1 MKLNIF
7 TKTII
12 GMGALCAAAPVLAL
26 EAWSGQEGTGPYEVI
41 YDSGVYTNAW
51 WVGASDCPG
60 NASGDEAN
68 NPWRFERDA
77 TAAEIAEYGNPTT
90 CDTGGGTVTYPD
102 YSSANAYNAN
112 DIVTYNGATWQTS
125 TAQSAY
131 GFTPGAA
138 NPWEMYAVVA
148 QWSATTTYNKG
159 DKVQKDGQE
168 YEALFYTIGDD
179 PSLEANQNPSG
190 TNGRPWK
197 PLGAVVT
204 YTTDQLNNAPEF
216 NSSTLYE
223 SGTLI
228 RYNGENY
235 VSQAKVQK
243 VTPADTNPWKIYI
256 DWSGTKAMVGTPS
269 SAWPAHV
276 YAPYVDYTL
285 NSLPDLA
292 SLAKNQ
298 NVTHFT
304 MAFVVAKDADTCLPT
319 WGTAYNINDYTQY
332 SKIKALREA
341 GGDVM
346 VSIGGANNSPLAAAC
361 TDVSQLQQH
370 YYDIVENLNLNV
382 LDFDIE
388 GTWVAD
394 HDSINRRNEAVKAA
408 QDQWKAEGRSVG
420 IWYTLPILPTGLTD
434 DGLYV
439 LNDAKAKGVN
449 LAGVNVMA
457 MDYGSSICQSEGTE
471 GQNIHG
477 KCATSAIENLS
488 SQLKQIFTDKSDD
501 EINAM
506 MGVTPM
512 NGYNDVQGE
521 VFYLSDANLVMD
533 DAKDRDMGMIGMWS
547 MMRDQPGVAGQVS
560 PEHSGLTE
568 SQAPQYAFS
577 EVFAPFTHSD
587 ETPAE
592 TEIKD
597 VNVDKSTNNPEL
609 NWTQNTASIES
620 GEYTVT
626 LQHDGWNRDA
636 VGEPYYFGQYGND
649 KVARVYVTDL
659 GNGYS
664 NVKLQMLTGE
674 VTEGHVVQVKDAN
687 GTVVLTY
694 QYTLEDVT
702 TGSPSQIASSETSVK
717 NGSLTYTINASTSMM
732 IAYEYVNFYYDSTDA
747 KGKTTTTLC
756 GSWFQGMI
764 KNFGKGCSTVMNPHQ
779 GYWSPSETISVN
791 KLKAGDKVYA
801 ATADGSSESA
811 KIFTVLDSITLT
823 DEMLKASR

>member
-7 TKTII
+7 TKAII
-12 GMGALCAAAPVLAL
+12 GMGALCAAAPVFAL
-26 EAWSGQEGTGPYEVI
+26 EAWSGQEGTGPFEVI

-51 WVGASDCPG
+51 WVGATDCPG

-68 NPWRFERDA
+68 NPWRYERAA
-77 TAAEIAEYGNPTT
+77 TSAEISEYGNPTT
-90 CDTGGGTVTYPD
+90 CDSGGGTVTYPD
-102 YSSANAYNAN
+102 YNSASSYNAN
-112 DIVTYNGATWQTS
+112 DIVSYNGATWQTS
-125 TAQSAY
+125 VAQSAY
-131 GFTPGAA
+131 GFTPGEG
-138 NPWEMYAVVA
+138 NPWELYAEVP
-148 QWSATTTYNKG
+148 QWSATTVYNKG
-159 DKVQKDGQE
+159 DKAQKDGQE
-168 YEALFYTIGDD
+168 YEALFYTVGDD
-179 PSLEANQNPSG
+179 PSNPDNQNPSG

-197 PLGAVVT
+197 PLGAVVS

-228 RYNGENY
+228 RYNGANY

-243 VTPADTNPWKIYI
+243 VSPADTNPWKVYI

-269 SAWPAHV
+269 SPWPAHV
-276 YAPYVDYTL
+276 YAPYVDFTL

-292 SLAKNQ
+292 SLAKDQ
-298 NVTHFT
+298 GVTHFT
-304 MAFVVAKDADTCLPT
+304 MAFVVAKDAETCLPT

-332 SKIKALREA
+332 SKIKALHEA

-361 TDVSQLQQH
+361 NNVSDLQQH
-370 YYDIVENLNLNV
+370 YYDIVDNLNLNV

-394 HDSINRRNEAVKAA
+394 HDSINRRNEAVKAV
-408 QDQWKAEGRSVG
+408 QDQWKTEGRSVG
-420 IWYTLPILPTGLTD
+420 IWYTLPILPTGLTP

-439 LNDAKAKGVN
+439 LNDAKEKGVN

-477 KCATSAIENLS
+477 KCATSAIENLF
-488 SQLKQIFTDKSDD
+488 SQLKAIFTDKSDD

-521 VFYLSDANLVMD
+521 VFYLSDANLVMG

-568 SQAPQYAFS
+568 SQAAKYAFS
-577 EVFAPFTHSD
+577 AVFAPFTHTDDASG
-587 ETPAE
+587 T

-597 VNVDKSTNNPEL
+597 IHVDKSTNNPEL
-609 NWTQNTASIES
+609 KWTQNTASIES

-626 LQHDGWNRDA
+626 LQHDGWNKDA
-636 VGEPYYFGQYGND
+636 VDEPYYYGKYGNEGNYQ
-649 KVARVYVTDL
+649 VTVTDS
-659 GNGYS
+659 GDGYS
-664 NVKLQMLTGE
+664 TVKLPIMSGYI
-674 VTEGHVVQVKDAN
+674 TEGHNVTVTDAKGN
-687 GTVVLTY
+687 VVLTY

-702 TGSPSQIASSETSVK
+702 TGTPSQIVSSETSVK
-717 NGSLTYTINASTSMM
+717 NGSLSYMINAKSALM
-732 IAYEYVNFYYDSTDA
+732 ITYEYVNFYYDSTDT
-747 KGKTTTTLC
+747 KGKTTTNFC
-756 GSWFQGMI
+756 GSWFQG
-764 KNFGKGCSTVMNPHQ
+764 KFKKSGKSCSTLLYPNT

>member
-60 NASGDEAN
+60 NASDDEAN

-138 NPWEMYAVVA
+138 NPWEVYAEVA

-179 PSLEANQNPSG
+179 PSLAANQNPSG

-197 PLGAVVT
+197 PLGAVVS

-216 NSSTLYE
+216 NASTLYE

-269 SAWPAHV
+269 APWPAHV

-298 NVTHFT
+298 SVTHFT

-408 QDQWKAEGRSVG
+408 QEQWKAEGRNVG

-457 MDYGSSICQSEGTE
+457 MDYGSSICQSDGKE
-471 GQNIHG
+471 GQDIHG
-477 KCATSAIENLS
+477 KCATSAIENLF
-488 SQLKQIFTDKSDD
+488 SQLKQIFTDKSDA

-521 VFYLSDANLVMD
+521 VFYLSDAGLVMD

-547 MMRDQPGVAGQVS
+547 MMRDQPGVPGQVS

-587 ETPAE
+587 AAPVE

-597 VNVDKSTNNPEL
+597 VSIGRFTNESYPSFQWSQNNESIRNGKFFIRYINKFNGNPYGL
-609 NWTQNTASIES
+609 YSYGKDES
-620 GEYTVT
+620 NSR
-626 LQHDGWNRDA
+626 L
-636 VGEPYYFGQYGND
+636 
-649 KVARVYVTDL
+649 TDL

-664 NVKLQMLTGE
+664 QGNVSLSLSVEPGDTLQLVDEKNNVLYTKEMVIGDFAVGSPQDIISTSHEIYRQYSAAYPTFVYDIQTTQKLLLSYQYLNIYID
-674 VTEGHVVQVKDAN
+674 HKDAKTN
-687 GTVVLTY
+687 
-694 QYTLEDVT
+694 T
-702 TGSPSQIASSETSVK
+702 TTRNFRGSFY
-717 NGSLTYTINASTSMM
+717 NGSLSRSVSGYTNYTMDLSK
-732 IAYEYVNFYYDSTDA
+732 A
-747 KGKTTTTLC
+747 KLRFDDH
-756 GSWFQGMI
+756 GS
-764 KNFGKGCSTVMNPHQ
+764 V
-779 GYWSPSETISVN
+779 
-791 KLKAGDKVYA
+791 LKAGDVLFL
-801 ATADGSSESA
+801 ATADGNSA
-811 KIFTVLDSITLT
+811 DSNVVNILCSLTITEDMLTV
-823 DEMLKASR
+823 K

>member
-7 TKTII
+7 TKAMI
-12 GMGALCAAAPVLAL
+12 GMGVLCAAAPVFAL
-26 EAWSGQEGTGPYEVI
+26 EAWNGQEGTGPYEVI
-41 YDSGVYTNAW
+41 YNSGVYTNAW

-60 NASGDEAN
+60 NATDEDPN

-77 TAAEIAEYGNPTT
+77 TTAEIAEYGNPTT

-102 YSSANAYNAN
+102 YNSANAYNAN
-112 DIVTYNGATWQTS
+112 DIVTYNNATWQTS

-138 NPWEMYAVVA
+138 NPWEVYAEVA
-148 QWSATTTYNKG
+148 QWTATTTYNKG

-228 RYNGENY
+228 RYNGDNY
-235 VSQAKVQK
+235 ISQAKVQK
-243 VTPADTNPWKIYI
+243 ITPSDTNPWKIYI

-269 SAWPAHV
+269 APWPAHV

-298 NVTHFT
+298 SVTHFT

-394 HDSINRRNEAVKAA
+394 HASINRRNEAVKAA
-408 QDQWKAEGRSVG
+408 QEQWKAEGRNVG

-457 MDYGSSICQSEGTE
+457 MDYGSSTCQSDGKE

-477 KCATSAIENLS
+477 KCATSAIESLFN
-488 SQLKQIFTDKSDD
+488 QLKQIFTDKSDD

-547 MMRDQPGVAGQVS
+547 MMRDQPGVPGQVS

-568 SQAPQYAFS
+568 TQAPQYAFS
-577 EVFAPFTHSD
+577 QVFAPFTHTEESAD
-587 ETPAE
+587 
-592 TEIKD
+592 TEISGFT
-597 VNVDKSTNNPEL
+597 VDKSKFYPVFT
-609 NWTQNTASIES
+609 WTQNTASIKAHK
-620 GEYTVT
+620 YTVS
-626 LQHDGWNRDA
+626 LKKSDGYLLKEGTYNSEGYTSPMKLID
-636 VGEPYYFGQYGND
+636 Q
-649 KVARVYVTDL
+649 

-664 NVKLQMLTGE
+664 QVSMDYNELQPDSTFT
-674 VTEGHVVQVKDAN
+674 VTDESNK
-687 GTVVLTY
+687 VVLTHMVTSEDNATAKPSDILSSTLASDGNKVKYNLGMSVPVWASY
-694 QYTLEDVT
+694 QYF
-702 TGSPSQIASSETSVK
+702 
-717 NGSLTYTINASTSMM
+717 
-732 IAYEYVNFYYDSTDA
+732 NFYIEYKDST
-747 KGKTTTTLC
+747 GKVKTELC
-756 GSWFQGMI
+756 GSWYGASLSRPGGTKCISYSF
-764 KNFGKGCSTVMNPHQ
+764 T
-779 GYWSPSETISVN
+779 SEGDNYIGAEYPASS
-791 KLKAGDKVYA
+791 LHPGDKFYLA
-801 ATADGSSESA
+801 LADGKSSSA
-811 KIFTVLDSITLT
+811 KILNILNSMTVSEETL
-823 DEMLKASR
+823 KSSK

>member
-7 TKTII
+7 TKAMI
-12 GMGALCAAAPVLAL
+12 GMGVLCAAAPVFAL
-26 EAWSGQEGTGPYEVI
+26 EAWNGQEGTGPYEVI
-41 YDSGVYTNAW
+41 YNSGVYTNAW

-60 NASGDEAN
+60 NATDEDPN

-77 TAAEIAEYGNPTT
+77 TTAEIAEYGNPTT

-102 YSSANAYNAN
+102 YNSANAYNAN
-112 DIVTYNGATWQTS
+112 DIVTYNNATWQTS

-138 NPWEMYAVVA
+138 NPWEVYAEVA
-148 QWSATTTYNKG
+148 QWTATTTYNKG

-228 RYNGENY
+228 RYNGDNY
-235 VSQAKVQK
+235 ISQAKVQK
-243 VTPADTNPWKIYI
+243 ITPSDTNPWKIYI

-269 SAWPAHV
+269 APWPAHV

-298 NVTHFT
+298 SVTHFT

-394 HDSINRRNEAVKAA
+394 HASINRRNEAVKAA
-408 QDQWKAEGRSVG
+408 QEQWKAEGRNVG

-457 MDYGSSICQSEGTE
+457 MDYGSSTCQSDGKE

-477 KCATSAIENLS
+477 KCATSAIESLFN
-488 SQLKQIFTDKSDD
+488 QLKQIFTDKSDD

-547 MMRDQPGVAGQVS
+547 MMRDQPGVPGQVS

-568 SQAPQYAFS
+568 TQAPQYAFS
-577 EVFAPFTHSD
+577 QVFAPFTHTEESAD
-587 ETPAE
+587 
-592 TEIKD
+592 TEISGFT
-597 VNVDKSTNNPEL
+597 VDKSKFYPVFT
-609 NWTQNTASIES
+609 WTQNTASIKAHK
-620 GEYTVT
+620 YTVS
-626 LQHDGWNRDA
+626 LKKSDGYLLKEGTYNSEGHTSPMKLID
-636 VGEPYYFGQYGND
+636 Q
-649 KVARVYVTDL
+649 

-664 NVKLQMLTGE
+664 QVSMDYNELQPDSTFT
-674 VTEGHVVQVKDAN
+674 VTDESNK
-687 GTVVLTY
+687 VVLTHMVTSEDNATAKPSDILSSTLASDGNKVKYNLGMSVPVWASY
-694 QYTLEDVT
+694 QYF
-702 TGSPSQIASSETSVK
+702 
-717 NGSLTYTINASTSMM
+717 
-732 IAYEYVNFYYDSTDA
+732 NFYIEYKDST
-747 KGKTTTTLC
+747 GKVKTELC
-756 GSWFQGMI
+756 GSWYGASLSFPGGT
-764 KNFGKGCSTVMNPHQ
+764 KCNSYSFT
-779 GYWSPSETISVN
+779 SEGDNYISAQYPASS
-791 KLKAGDKVYA
+791 LHPGDKFYLA
-801 ATADGSSESA
+801 LADGKSSSA
-811 KIFTVLDSITLT
+811 KILNILNSMTVSEETL
-823 DEMLKASR
+823 KPSK

>member
-1 MKLNIF
+1 MNLNIF
-7 TKTII
+7 TKAII
-12 GMGALCAAAPVLAL
+12 GMGALCAAAPVFAL
-26 EAWSGQEGTGPYEVI
+26 EAWSGQEGTGPFEVI

-51 WVGASDCPG
+51 WVAATDCPG

-68 NPWRFERDA
+68 NPWRFERAA
-77 TAAEIAEYGNPTT
+77 TSAEISEYGNPTT
-90 CDTGGGTVTYPD
+90 CDSGGGTVTYPD
-102 YSSANAYNAN
+102 YNSASSYNAN
-112 DIVTYNGATWQTS
+112 DIVSYNGATWQTS
-125 TAQSAY
+125 VAQSAY
-131 GFTPGAA
+131 GFTPGEG
-138 NPWEMYAVVA
+138 NPWELYAEVP
-148 QWSATTTYNKG
+148 QWSATTVYNKG
-159 DKVQKDGQE
+159 DKAQKDGQE
-168 YEALFYTIGDD
+168 YEALFYTVGDD
-179 PSLEANQNPSG
+179 PSNPDNQNPSG

-197 PLGAVVT
+197 PLGAVVS

-216 NSSTLYE
+216 DSSTLYE

-228 RYNGENY
+228 RYNGANY

-243 VTPADTNPWKIYI
+243 VSPADTNPWKVYI

-269 SAWPAHV
+269 SPWPAHV
-276 YAPYVDYTL
+276 YAPYVDFTL

-298 NVTHFT
+298 GVTHFT
-304 MAFVVAKDADTCLPT
+304 MAFVVAKDAETCLPT

-361 TDVSQLQQH
+361 NNVSDLQQH
-370 YYDIVENLNLNV
+370 YYDIVDNLNLNV

-394 HDSINRRNEAVKAA
+394 HDSINRRNEAVKAV
-408 QDQWKAEGRSVG
+408 QDQWKTEGRSVG
-420 IWYTLPILPTGLTD
+420 IWYTLPILPTGLTP

-439 LNDAKAKGVN
+439 LNDAKEKGVN

-477 KCATSAIENLS
+477 KCATSALENLF
-488 SQLKQIFTDKSDD
+488 SQLKAIFTDKSDD

-521 VFYLSDANLVMD
+521 VFYLSDANLVMG

-568 SQAPQYAFS
+568 SQAAKYAFS
-577 EVFAPFTHSD
+577 AVFAPFTHTDDASG
-587 ETPAE
+587 T

-597 VNVDKSTNNPEL
+597 IHVDKSTNNPEL
-609 NWTQNTASIES
+609 KWTQNTASIGS

-626 LQHDGWNRDA
+626 LQHDGWNSDA
-636 VGEPYYFGQYGND
+636 VDEPYYYGKYGNEGNYQ
-649 KVARVYVTDL
+649 VTVTDS
-659 GNGYS
+659 GDGYS
-664 NVKLQMLTGE
+664 TVKLPIMSGYI
-674 VTEGHVVQVKDAN
+674 TEGHNVTVTDAKGN
-687 GTVVLTY
+687 VVLTY
-694 QYTLEDVT
+694 QYTLEDVS
-702 TGSPSQIASSETSVK
+702 TGTPSQIASSETSVQ
-717 NGSLTYTINASTSMM
+717 NGSLSYTINAKTSLM
-732 IAYEYVNFYYDSTDA
+732 ITYEYVNFYYDSTDA
-747 KGKTTTTLC
+747 KGKTTTNFC
-756 GSWFQGMI
+756 GSWFQG
-764 KNFGKGCSTVMNPHQ
+764 NFQKSGKSCSTVLKTNKN
-779 GYWSPSETISVN
+779 YWSPSETISVN